1 MATYTKI
8 ASSTLSSIA
17 SSITF
22 SSVSGY
28 TDLVI
33 LFQYRGEASANL
45 YVRFNG
51 DSTLGNYA
59 GSMFTGGSS
68 TSDGSVTTSANAI
81 NTITWTGAS
90 ANATWVHGVL
100 NINNYA
106 STSMWKTVLSRFGTP
121 YAETTMGSALWKST
135 AAITSIELL
144 SGGPNYSVGSTFSLY
159 GIKAE

>member
-33 LFQYRGEASANL
+33 LFQYRGEESANL

-51 DSTLGNYA
+51 DTGNNYA
-59 GSMFTGGSS
+59 GSMFTGQ
-68 TSDGSVTTSANAI
+68 TSPAGSVTTSSNAI
-81 NTITWTGAS
+81 ITITWTGAS
-90 ANATWVHGVL
+90 ANQTWVHGTL

-121 YAETTMGSALWKST
+121 YGETTMGGGVWKNT
-135 AAITSIELL
+135 NAVTSIELR
-144 SGGPNYSVGSTFSLY
+144 SGGPGYSVGSTFSLY

>member
-33 LFQYRGEASANL
+33 LFQFRGQEAANL
-45 YVRFNG
+45 YVRFNEDTG
-51 DSTLGNYA
+51 NNYA
-59 GSMFTGGSS
+59 GSMFSGGSS
-68 TSDGSVTTSANAI
+68 TSDGFVTTSSNAI
-81 NTITWTGAS
+81 STITYTGAS
-90 ANATWVHGVL
+90 ANTTWVHGVL

-106 STSMWKTVLSRFGTP
+106 STSMW
-121 YAETTMGSALWKST
+121 
-135 AAITSIELL
+135 
-144 SGGPNYSVGSTFSLY
+144 
-159 GIKAE
+159 